1 MKNYHAWTRSAKT
14 VTWIYSEIMA
24 QNIREARA
32 LFLAQ
37 GREIEKGTL
46 KLAKK

>member
-1 MKNYHAWTRSAKT
+1 MKTYHAWTRSTKT
-14 VTWIYSEIMA
+14 VTWIYSEIVA
-24 QNIREARA
+24 NTITEARA